1 MNSLFSNIKG
11 EIFVTYYE
19 DYDEDY
25 DDGYDL
31 EGEEP
36 PEPYQDD
43 YSIFI
48 NEFVSKYSREPINKE
63 TLPYIKN
70 AYKEIMKF
78 SHFFDGIQK
87 EFVEDV
93 SKKLSSSNLQKKF
106 ITEIFLFQF
115 KGLSIK
121 ENPQDFLKVLYEEN
135 TKYFA
140 ELANKYGNYQYI
152 MQFIDTVMENINKT
166 ETINQYQNS
175 IIGKNEVQEQ
185 EQQGSYEYSDVYYWE
200 AVHDGE
206 ITPTDYLE
214 NFSNND
220 DSDFD
225 YYDEYHDPVEE
236 KKKYSDPQRIA
247 SNLEKYIKQLEVGAA
262 SKLDVE
268 SKKMFLTRFKAFSY
282 TAKKILEE
290 INIQEHVDLVLPKL
304 QQIAKENQ
312 LTIEIDRNYDKH
324 FVFHRKNGDKFI
336 DLTFFKMINDKD
348 DWSGNELSFHNEYVE
363 KTTTDKDLNIV
374 LEVMNAA
381 GYQVGSEY
389 KNHVQKAFKCTG
401 FDTHTYKLPSGL
413 KIEMINHGNELR
425 QFFRWADI

>member
-1 MNSLFSNIKG
+1 M
-11 EIFVTYYE
+11 TYYE
-19 DYDEDY
+19 DYDED
-25 DDGYDL
+25 YDL

-48 NEFVSKYSREPINKE
+48 NAFVSKYSKEPINKE

-78 SHFFDGIQK
+78 SNFFNDIQK

-93 SKKLSSSNLQKKF
+93 SKKLSGTNLQRKF

-121 ENPQDFLKVLYEEN
+121 KNPQDFLKVLYEEN
-135 TKYFA
+135 TTYFA

-166 ETINQYQNS
+166 KKINQYQTS
-175 IIGKNEVQEQ
+175 ITGKNEVQEQ
-185 EQQGSYEYSDVYYWE
+185 ELQGSYEYSDVYYWE
-200 AVHDGE
+200 AVHDGD

-214 NFSNND
+214 SFSNND
-220 DSDFD
+220 DSEFD
-225 YYDEYHDPVEE
+225 YYDEDHNPVEE

-268 SKKMFLTRFKAFSY
+268 SQKKFLTRFQAFSY

-290 INIQEHVDLVLPKL
+290 IELQEHVALVFPKI
-304 QQIAKENQ
+304 QQIAEENQ
-312 LTIEIDRNYDKH
+312 LEAMISRSFDKSIEVYRENKE
-324 FVFHRKNGDKFI
+324 KFI
-336 DLTFFKMINDKD
+336 VLTFFHMINNKD
-348 DWSGNELSFHNEYVE
+348 VWSRNELSFYNEYVE
-363 KTTTDKDLNIV
+363 KTTTEEDLDIV

-381 GYQVGSEY
+381 GYTVGNEY
-389 KNHVQKAFKCTG
+389 KSYVKKAFKSKG
-401 FDTHTYKLPSGL
+401 FETVIYELPSKL
-413 KIEMINHGNELR
+413 KIEIINHGSHMR
-425 QFFRWADI
+425 QFLSWKG